1 MSRWQAY
8 ITDVITLFSIL
19 NFFNFLKLENIQD
32 WNIWPHFKL
41 EISNYNPSYQETH
54 KFLSMTLQNLNSL
67 VPTLLHRPNYEHFH
81 HHNTILTLL
90 WHPLLTGHSTHF
102 SDALF
107 LSMLFPT
114 TALFSQKCLLASQSP
129 RHHVSIKTQFKC
141 HLLFMGSPDSSL
153 VSHRRTYFAT
163 GISTALI
170 TRKGYHFLGSIIF
183 LIP

>member
-1 MSRWQAY
+1 M
-8 ITDVITLFSIL
+8 

-41 EISNYNPSYQETH
+41 EISNYNLSYQETH
-54 KFLSMTLQNLNSL
+54 KFLSMTLKNLNNL
-67 VPTLLHRPNYEHFH
+67 VPTLLHRPNYEHFPH
-81 HHNTILTLL
+81 HDTILTLL
-90 WHPLLTGHSTHF
+90 WHPLLTGHSIYF

-114 TALFSQKCLLASQSP
+114 TALFSQKMFACITITTSLRINQDPERLSN
-129 RHHVSIKTQFKC
+129 VF
-141 HLLFMGSPDSSL
+141 LGFPDSSL